1 VSFEPIADAEL
12 PDRVALRNSVDQV
25 PKGAREFQGHRAG
38 IISRVLANSVDFVVM
53 LIALVGGYIVWF
65 AIDFILQAHTF
76 KPPKPTLSIAMLGGF
91 IFLFCYF
98 TIAWATTGRTIGN
111 VVLGLRVV
119 NYRGNRVR
127 WLLSALRAAFCIAF
141 LPGLFWVIVS
151 KSNRSVQDVVL
162 RTSVIYD
169 WTVKTSTT
177 ASPGT
182 SVEP

>member
-1 VSFEPIADAEL
+1 VTFEPLADADL
-12 PDRVALRNSVDQV
+12 PDRVALQNSVDQV

-38 IISRVLANSVDFVVM
+38 IVSRVLANSVDFLVM
-53 LIALVGGYIVWF
+53 LIALLGGYIGWF
-65 AIDFILQAHTF
+65 AIDFILQARTF
-76 KPPKPTLSIAMLGGF
+76 KPPKPTLAIAMVSGF
-91 IFLFCYF
+91 FFLFWYF
-98 TIAWATTGRTIGN
+98 TIAWATAGRTLGN

-127 WLLSALRAAFCIAF
+127 WILSALRAAFCLAF

-177 ASPGT
+177 ASPGAPN
-182 SVEP
+182 SR